1 MYTHME
7 VKIKKLFAGA
17 FIPEKATPGSAAYDV
32 RLPEDVVLAPH
43 KRRIVPLEIA
53 LEMPYGI
60 EAKIE
65 PRSGFSSKGILDA
78 NDMRRDADVIVG
90 KIDSDYRAGIGVI
103 IVNHESF
110 PIPLSKGTHIA
121 QLTFYKVEDA
131 EFVLSENLSE
141 TERGLGGF
149 GHSGK

>member
-1 MYTHME
+1 ME
-7 VKIKKLFAGA
+7 VKIKKLLAGA

-32 RLPEDVVLAPH
+32 RLPEDVVLVPN
-43 KRRIVPLEIA
+43 KRQIIPLGFAI
-53 LEMPYGI
+53 EMPYGV

-65 PRSGFSSKGILDA
+65 PRSGFSSKGILDM
-78 NDMRRDADVIVG
+78 NDMRRDADVLIG
-90 KIDSDYRAGIGVI
+90 KIDSDYRDGIGVI
-103 IVNHESF
+103 IRSHEQY

-121 QLTFYKVEDA
+121 QLTFYIVLDA
-131 EFVLSENLSE
+131 DFTMTDDLSE